1 VHDAHLAPVPDP
13 LREQPTEVRT
23 PATSLVADR
32 KQRCLRLVISK
43 RGKNQ
48 CESEQAP
55 GYDLCPHH
63 MAEAVRD
70 YSEIAAEAAREYAGM
85 VTRSLGE
92 AGP

>member
-1 VHDAHLAPVPDP
+1 VNKAQSTGTTAAS
-13 LREQPTEVRT
+13 
-23 PATSLVADR
+23 PAGKNEPDR
-32 KQRCLRLVISK
+32 KPRCLRLVVSK

-63 MAEAVRD
+63 LAAAARD
-70 YSEIAAEAAREYAGM
+70 YSEIVAEAAREYAGM
-85 VTRSLGE
+85 VVQSLGE